1 MDNIYELVKWPDER
15 LTMKAEIATEH
26 DDVCEITSRMFAT
39 IERERGIGLAGNQV
53 GILKRIIVVNIP
65 FMDGHKT
72 FKAAMINPEIIQKSQ
87 HLQEREEGCLS
98 FPGINAKVSRPAD
111 ITVKWNSPEGV
122 QHQVTLSGLAATC
135 VQHEIDHLDGITY
148 PHRLSPFKR
157 QRLIEQYQK
166 KRKMLAKHLSNS
178 I

>member
-15 LTMKAEIATEH
+15 LTTKAELATEN
-26 DDVCEITSRMFAT
+26 DDVREITARMFAT
-39 IERERGIGLAGNQV
+39 IEREMGIGLAGNQV

-65 FMDGHKT
+65 SMDGGAP
-72 FKAAMINPEIIQKSQ
+72 FKAAMVNPEIIQKSQ

-98 FPGINAKVSRPAD
+98 FPGVNAKISRSAD
-111 ITVKWNSPEGV
+111 ITVKWDSSEGV
-122 QHQVTLSGLAATC
+122 QHQATLSGLAATC

-148 PHRLSPFKR
+148 PYRLSLLKR

-166 KRKMLAKHLSNS
+166 KRKIIAKHRPG
-178 I
+178 